1 MRRLKEFVRLD
12 FLLTNNFK
20 SNCTFLMSLIAI
32 ALFIIN
38 PTREKNIC
46 MYAMLVST
54 IADLMLMNY
63 KNIPEYLFK
72 SKKLYVGM
80 ALFVVTHI
88 LYICC
93 FGNHVIKATMAFVNA
108 EIAFFAFILVS
119 MMSIFCWCICT
130 FGSKPLFKIM
140 SLLYMIVILADVL
153 VIYVCSYIHNYE
165 YIYAAIGITFFL
177 ISDILILFRETVKD
191 TSTIRKLIWIFY
203 PIGQMLIIFNA

>member
-1 MRRLKEFVRLD
+1 MKRLREFVRLD

-54 IADLMLMNY
+54 VADLVLMNY
-63 KNIPEYLFK
+63 QNIPEYLFK
-72 SKKLYVGM
+72 SKKLYIGM
-80 ALFVVTHI
+80 AVFVATHI
-88 LYICC
+88 LYIYC
-93 FGNHVIKATMAFVNA
+93 FLGRLTNANMAFVNA

-130 FGSKPLFKIM
+130 FDSKPLFKVM
-140 SLLYMIVILADVL
+140 SLLYMIVILTDVL
-153 VIYVCSYIHNYE
+153 VIYVCSYLYNYK
-165 YIYAAIGITFFL
+165 YICAAIGITFFL
-177 ISDILILFRETVKD
+177 ISDILIMFRETVKD
-191 TSTIRKLIWIFY
+191 TSTIRKLIWLFY